1 MESDTISEAPIVLIA
16 PSCSPLLLIAT
27 KPHLNTTVLRPLL
40 SLSQE
45 EGTRTNSWDWCLG

>member
-45 EGTRTNSWDWCLG
+45 EGTGTNSWDWCLG